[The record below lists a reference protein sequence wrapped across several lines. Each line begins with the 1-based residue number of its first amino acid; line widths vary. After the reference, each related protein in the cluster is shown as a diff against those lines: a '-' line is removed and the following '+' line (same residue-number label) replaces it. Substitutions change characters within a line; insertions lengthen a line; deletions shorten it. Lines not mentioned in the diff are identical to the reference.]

1 MNIREVVLLDRTA
14 GEVLELVKELRSS
27 GLVQGQ
33 DFDFKYQPP
42 VWDNF
47 SGDAVHNKHT
57 VFYFYTEKY
66 ATFYQ
71 LKWSQ

>member
-1 MNIREVVLLDRTA
+1 MKEVILLDKNA
-14 GEVLELVKELRSS
+14 NEVMEIVRELRQQ
-27 GLVQGQ
+27 GLVQGK

-71 LKWSQ
+71 LKWS

>member
-1 MNIREVVLLDRTA
+1 MQEVIIKKKSA
-14 GEVLELVKELRSS
+14 NEILEMVKDLRQQ

-33 DFDFKYQPP
+33 DFDFKYQPS

-47 SGDAVHNKHT
+47 SGDAVHNQHT

-66 ATFYQ
+66 ATFFQ
-71 LKWSQ
+71 LKWSHV

>member
-1 MNIREVVLLDRTA
+1 MREVIIPDMNA
-14 GEVLELVKELRSS
+14 NEIMELVKELRQQ

-47 SGDAVHNKHT
+47 SGHAVHERHT
-57 VFYFYTEKY
+57 VFYFHTEKY
-66 ATFYQ
+66 ATFFQ
-71 LKWSQ
+71 LKWS